1 MPDDPKPPGAEVR
14 ATGTRPRPVSS
25 STTAQRPVSSSTTT
39 QRSLGSPT
47 TRQRAISSSS
57 TTQRSAAATPASVA
71 PDPGFYD
78 AVNAALA
85 RKNLGASFDGLV
97 RSARVQE
104 TSALPIARRVLEQ
117 WEAIPEA
124 VIRIWPERLQ
134 VDDEVCF
141 TVAEQEGQGQW
152 LLPLYMAGLRKLR
165 LLEDVGPGDLLRLAD
180 EIAKLEPR
188 FDALEEFRNWMFAD
202 GAEGFD
208 LDVQVSFTEVMESAF
223 AASKWEEWGA
233 QSVRSFAAGL
243 SQGARRTAGPEAIA
257 ARDRFMTPF
266 LAFQQKARQNGFGLP
281 PDGERALKASCDSA
295 VGWSFAE
302 VGGVFEHTGLLAAMP
317 PDRLARKLQMLLA
330 VPDVRAV
337 QCLAAAARLAG
348 DYGAVM
354 FRELQGQPVGE
365 MLARRVPLEG
375 STARPV
381 LECLQRLPDGIR
393 GALAHGLLARAAD
406 DAAAMTFVGGLVG
419 AMKPIPFCALLKA
432 DGLNYAEGRAIAR
445 ILGAS
450 LDGLAVLGEL
460 MANGMKAPI
469 QVIALA
475 ALPPQLLARMRDRVV
490 QLFRTAAAGELS
502 DLIVALSAGRDSASV
517 ALLTEVINL
526 TRCEQWGGR
535 EIHVAFKALV
545 EAEVGST
552 VLVPLVRSRSTDPA
566 VRLAALRAMSNE
578 PVLLALACR
587 WRFSEL
593 LDPLPVQKRLRETR
607 ARLRPGNK
615 GDAR

>member
-1 MPDDPKPPGAEVR
+1 MPDDRKPPDAEVR
-14 ATGTRPRPVSS
+14 GTGNRPRPVSS

-39 QRSLGSPT
+39 QRAVSSST
-47 TRQRAISSSS
+47 TTQRSVSASS
-57 TTQRSAAATPASVA
+57 TTQRPVAPASLA

-233 QSVRSFAAGL
+233 QSVRSFAAGM
-243 SQGARRTAGPEAIA
+243 SQVSRKPAGPAATA
-257 ARDRFMTPF
+257 ARDRFLGPF
-266 LAFQQKARQNGFGLP
+266 LALQQKAHQGGFGLP
-281 PDGERALKASCDSA
+281 PDGDRSLKAACDSA

-302 VGGVFEHTGLLAAMP
+302 VIGVFEHTGLLATMP
-317 PDRLARKLQMLLA
+317 PDRLARKLHLLIA

-337 QCLAAAARLAG
+337 ACLAAAARLSG
-348 DYGAVM
+348 DYGAAM

-365 MLARRVPLEG
+365 LLARRIPLEA
-375 STARPV
+375 STARPL
-381 LECLQRLPDGIR
+381 LECLQRLPDGVRQPLAR
-393 GALAHGLLARAAD
+393 GLLDRVGDDPRALA
-406 DAAAMTFVGGLVG
+406 FVSAVVA
-419 AMKPIPFCALLKA
+419 AMKPPAFCSLLKA
-432 DGLNYAEGRAIAR
+432 DELNFAQGRAAAR

-450 LDGLAVLGEL
+450 LDGLALLGEL
-460 MANGMKAPI
+460 MAKGMKPAI

-475 ALPPQLLARMRDRVV
+475 ALPPLQLARMREHVV
-490 QLFRTAAAGELS
+490 QLFKSAPAG
-502 DLIVALSAGRDSASV
+502 DLADLVVALSAGRDSASV

-526 TRCEQWGGR
+526 TRCQQWGGR

-545 EAEVGST
+545 EAEVGTT
-552 VLVPLVRSRSTDPA
+552 VLVPLVRSRSADPA
-566 VRLAALRAMSNE
+566 VRLAALRAMNNE
-578 PVLLALACR
+578 PALLALACR
-587 WRFSEL
+587 WRLAEL
-593 LDPLPVQKRLRETR
+593 VDPLPVQKRLRETR
-607 ARLRPGNK
+607 ARLRRGTT
-615 GDAR
+615 GDGK